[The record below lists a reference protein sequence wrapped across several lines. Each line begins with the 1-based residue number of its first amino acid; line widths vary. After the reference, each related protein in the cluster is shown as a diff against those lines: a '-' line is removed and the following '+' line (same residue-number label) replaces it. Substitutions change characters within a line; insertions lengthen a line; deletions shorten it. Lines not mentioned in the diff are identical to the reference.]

1 MRRVTLRTDRLI
13 LRPWTDADRAPF
25 AAMNADPEVRRFFSS
40 LQTRAESDKGADFL
54 AGQFAR
60 TPYGPW
66 AVEVPGE
73 TAFAGFVG
81 PWETPPDVRPH
92 GDVEI
97 GWRLARAFWGRGY
110 ATEAARASLD
120 FVFRE
125 RHLDEIVAFV
135 VPANAASRAVMERI
149 GLREDPAAAF
159 DHPRVPEGHPQ
170 RRHLLYRL
178 ARRDWTAPAAKP
190 YAVLS

>member
-1 MRRVTLRTDRLI
+1 MKGATLRTERLI
-13 LRPWTDADRAPF
+13 LRPWTEADRAPF

-40 LQTRAESDKGADFL
+40 LQTRAESDKSADFL
-54 AGQFAR
+54 AGQFER

-66 AVEVPGE
+66 AVEIPGE
-73 TAFAGFVG
+73 AAFAGFVG

-92 GDVEI
+92 GAVEI

-110 ATEAARASLD
+110 ATEAARAALD

-125 RHLDEIVAFV
+125 EYLDAIVAFV
-135 VPANAASRAVMERI
+135 VPANAASRAVMQRI
-149 GLREDPAAAF
+149 GLREDPAASF
-159 DHPRVPEGHPQ
+159 EHPRVPAGHPW

-178 ARRDWTAPAAKP
+178 ARRDWAAPAAVP
-190 YAVLS
+190 YAFLS